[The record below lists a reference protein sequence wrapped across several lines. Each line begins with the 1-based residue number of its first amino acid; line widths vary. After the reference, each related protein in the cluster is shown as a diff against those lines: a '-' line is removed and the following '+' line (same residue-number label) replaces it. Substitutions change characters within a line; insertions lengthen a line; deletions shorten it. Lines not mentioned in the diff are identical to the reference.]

1 MTTLYTKLKDL
12 LKKKGAGFFVL
23 LDPDKQPVE
32 DIVSMAET
40 CQANGVDGLLM
51 GGSLLF
57 SAVLDDMVKAI
68 KQKVSIPVILFPGN
82 GGQLSKHADAVLF
95 LSLISG
101 RNPHYL
107 IGEQV
112 LAAPLVRAMGL
123 EPISTGYM
131 LVESGG
137 STSVEFMSH
146 TMPLPRSK
154 PDIAVAHALAGEYLG
169 MKLIYLEAGSG
180 ARLSVPEELITSVR
194 QAITIPLI
202 VGGGIQ
208 TPEEARSK
216 VMAGASFV
224 VTGDIIE
231 RKGNE
236 GLIKEFSEAIHSTK
250 KPKESS

>member
-1 MTTLYTKLKDL
+1 METLYSKLKGL
-12 LKKKGAGFFVL
+12 HEKKGAGYFVL

-32 DIVSMAET
+32 DIVAMAEA

-112 LAAPLVRAMGL
+112 LAAPLVRALGL

-146 TMPLPRSK
+146 TMPLPRRK

-194 QAITIPLI
+194 QAISIPLM

-208 TPEEARSK
+208 TPEEARAK
-216 VMAGASFV
+216 VMAGASFI
-224 VTGDIIE
+224 VTGDILE
-231 RKGNE
+231 KDGNE

-250 KPKESS
+250 KSKESP